1 MGIKMKRTHIHAH
14 TFAQSHTYV
23 VWCVRTQ
30 YDARVDAK
38 QREWD
43 KREKE
48 VCLFR
53 SSFILDGVWKR
64 CLKMVSLKMVS

>member
-23 VWCVRTQ
+23 VWCVYTQ
-30 YDARVDAK
+30 SVARLDAQ

-43 KREKE
+43 KRKQE
-48 VCLFR
+48 VCLFL
-53 SSFILDGVWKR
+53 ICCVLDGV
-64 CLKMVSLKMVS
+64 